1 MIHFNRLGDPL
12 AAPQLLPARW
22 SRLLEAGVNGIV
34 GRVPGCW
41 GCGGLG
47 AKGTFGSWNRIFLL
61 PLLSP
66 VTPVS
71 FTGEFHRG
79 FLRAPEHIF
88 ASISG
93 KRYEIILCFVSTGH
107 GCSFYSIGVEF
118 IENHAKL
125 IASIHVYGLSNVF
138 GKRCVHE
145 HTRH

>member
-1 MIHFNRLGDPL
+1 MIDSFQSFGGSVGCTPVI
-12 AAPQLLPARW
+12 AGAVVTP
-22 SRLLEAGVNGIV
+22 LEAGVNGIV

-93 KRYEIILCFVSTGH
+93 KRYEIILCFVPAGH

-118 IENHAKL
+118 RIYREPCQAYCINSCLRAFERFWQEVC
-125 IASIHVYGLSNVF
+125 S
-138 GKRCVHE
+138 
-145 HTRH
+145 